1 MTIRIG
7 ISGWTYKPWRG
18 VFFPKGLPQKHEMA
32 YASRTFPSIEVNGT
46 FYGLQRPKS
55 FQAWY
60 DGTPDDFVFAI
71 KASRYITH
79 IRRLRNAEDALANFL
94 AQGILALREK
104 LGPILWQLPP
114 SYRFDPER
122 LEDFLKLLPHDT
134 EAAAKIA
141 RRHEPGM
148 KGRVFLTPDRKR
160 PLRHAMEIRHES
172 FRDPEFARL
181 LRKYKVGLVVADT
194 VEWPRLGDITADFV
208 YARLHGSEQ
217 LYASGYSEAALDGWA
232 RWFRSWSKSAV
243 PREIDRLSDQKTRM
257 KVKDIFVY
265 FDNDM
270 KVRAPFD
277 AKSLAKR
284 LKVKTGDPP
293 LEDFTQKK
301 HRSGKRPAAGR
312 KPS

>member
-1 MTIRIG
+1 MAIRPVHIKVG

-32 YASRTFPSIEVNGT
+32 YAARTFPSIEVNGT
-46 FYGLQRPKS
+46 FYGQQRPEI
-55 FQAWY
+55 FQRWH

-79 IRRLRNAEDALANFL
+79 IRRLRAAEQPLANFF
-94 AQGILALREK
+94 AQGVLALGKK
-104 LGPILWQLPP
+104 LGPFLWQLPP
-114 SYRFDPER
+114 SYRFDPEA
-122 LEDFLKLLPHDT
+122 LEAFLQLLPQDT
-134 EAAAKIA
+134 DAAAKLA
-141 RRHEPGM
+141 RRHEPRM
-148 KGRVFLTPDRKR
+148 KGRVFLTPDKRR

-172 FRDPEFARL
+172 FRAEGFVKL
-181 LRKYKVGLVVADT
+181 LRRYKVGLVVADT

-217 LYASGYSEAALDGWA
+217 LYASGYSDDALDDWA
-232 RWFRSWSKSAV
+232 RRFRSWGKSRS
-243 PREIDRLSDQKTRM
+243 PRDIDRLSAAKARV

-277 AKSLAKR
+277 ALKLAKR
-284 LKVKTGDPP
+284 LKVNAGPPP
-293 LEDFTQKK
+293 LEDVVRKK
-301 HRSGKRPAAGR
+301 IRDR
-312 KPS
+312 K

>member
-7 ISGWTYKPWRG
+7 ISGWTYAPWRG

-32 YASRTFPSIEVNGT
+32 YAARSFPSIEVNGT
-46 FYGLQRPKS
+46 FYGLQRPTS

-79 IRRLRNAEDALANFL
+79 IRRLRDAERPMANFL
-94 AQGILALREK
+94 AQGVLALGKK
-104 LGPILWQLPP
+104 LGPFLWQLPP

-122 LEDFLKLLPHDT
+122 LEDFLALLPHDT
-134 EAAAKIA
+134 DAAAKLA
-141 RRHEPGM
+141 RRHEPRM

-172 FRDPEFARL
+172 FRDERFVRL
-181 LRKYKVGLVVADT
+181 LRKYRVELVVADT

-217 LYASGYSEAALDGWA
+217 LYASGYSDDALDDWA
-232 RWFRSWSKSAV
+232 RWFRSWSRSQS
-243 PREIDRLSDQKTRM
+243 PRGVDRVSPTKARA

-277 AKSLAKR
+277 AMKLAER
-284 LKVKTGDPP
+284 LKVKAGPPP
-293 LEDFTQKK
+293 LEDFVQKK
-301 HRSGKRPAAGR
+301 TRGRRKSAAGR
-312 KPS
+312 KSV